1 MKKLLTLS
9 VAVLLIGALVIP
21 AALAA
26 EKPEYGDWFD
36 QMFQWHNQWIDDAV
50 ENNQMTGEQA
60 KAWKDHFN
68 YMREFHSQYPMGMM
82 MGGYGMMGPGYGEN
96 AGHGGYMG
104 SGYGMG
110 GYGGMMGG
118 YGYGQ
123 NNSN

>member
-1 MKKLLTLS
+1 LTASSRKSLFSIWFAVWLLFP
-9 VAVLLIGALVIP
+9 VRYLL
-21 AALAA
+21 
-26 EKPEYGDWFD
+26 
-36 QMFQWHNQWIDDAV
+36 
-50 ENNQMTGEQA
+50 NNL
-60 KAWKDHFN
+60 F
-68 YMREFHSQYPMGMM
+68 YFC
-82 MGGYGMMGPGYGEN
+82 GEN